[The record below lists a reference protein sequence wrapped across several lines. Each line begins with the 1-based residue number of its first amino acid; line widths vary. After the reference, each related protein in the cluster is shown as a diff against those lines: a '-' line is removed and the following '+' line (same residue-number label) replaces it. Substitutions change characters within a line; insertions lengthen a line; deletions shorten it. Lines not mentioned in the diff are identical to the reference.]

1 MTHMHCSKC
10 GKDES
15 KVIESRDTGSSIRR
29 RRECIECSN
38 RYTTYERIERP
49 NLAVLKSSGS
59 RELFDREKL
68 KRAIFNSVGK
78 FINGEIETEEI
89 VSGIEDALYSL
100 GESEV
105 QSKQIG
111 DLVLA
116 ELAKRNEVAYVRFS
130 SVFREFKNA
139 DEFVETLQELR
150 QNKEK

>member
-1 MTHMHCSKC
+1 MHCSKC

-29 RRECIECSN
+29 RRECIECGN

-105 QSKQIG
+105 QSRQIG
-111 DLVLA
+111 ELVLS
-116 ELAKRNEVAYVRFS
+116 ELAKRNEVAFVRFA
-130 SVFREFKNA
+130 SVFRQFKDA
-139 DEFVETLQELR
+139 DEFVETLKELR
-150 QNKEK
+150 KTHK